1 MIRIFFITIMCLT
14 ITFAKSQSIDG
25 ENIQEEYLM
34 LVVATSY
41 SGLGAGSSILIYEPG
56 ATDPNIIKP
65 TKKDD
70 FQALVL
76 KELNNLGKL
85 GWSLKSTYQTSYHL
99 SGSSGTSRTEIV
111 HLFWRKKAAD

>member
-1 MIRIFFITIMCLT
+1 MFRIIFGLILFFVTLNSSAQDVESMHV
-14 ITFAKSQSIDG
+14 
-25 ENIQEEYLM
+25 QEEYLM
-34 LVVATSY
+34 LIVQTSY

-111 HLFWRKKAAD
+111 HLFWRKKTAD